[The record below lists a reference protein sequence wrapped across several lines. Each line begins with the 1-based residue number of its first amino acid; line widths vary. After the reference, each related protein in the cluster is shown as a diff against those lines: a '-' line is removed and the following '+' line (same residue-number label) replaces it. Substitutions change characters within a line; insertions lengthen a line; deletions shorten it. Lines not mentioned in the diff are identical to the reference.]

1 MHKRRQAFALQLAL
15 DLDIYLDP
23 IKGCEV
29 LCAPSGEGWE
39 LVIMVLQLA
48 LILLH
53 LPERKIE
60 NKINENIKNNNWNTK
75 ITKLNK
81 LN

>member
-1 MHKRRQAFALQLAL
+1 
-15 DLDIYLDP
+15 
-23 IKGCEV
+23 
-29 LCAPSGEGWE
+29 
-39 LVIMVLQLA
+39 MVLQLA